1 MNDKALR
8 SVCWAASQWNAADLW
23 CRAMVVCNGS
33 ASVDRLGKERYLEAM
48 RCLPSDAVIPWIDKT
63 LEQDPSNKS
72 RLDLLDFLEENLE
85 ADVLS
90 REWLTAARNRAITS
104 LKSLSPADC
113 TVILATVRT
122 LGGAGVLQQTVLP
135 QLKSGRKCKPLL
147 AMTLAIQEE
156 LGKPDES
163 IFQSED
169 DRAAGNQIVS
179 ELLTVSI
186 KRADIFKP
194 DSASSARKPAKTYY
208 SMYRPPETLRPT
220 PKLALSLIKA
230 CLTTGNEPLI
240 QRVVTKL
247 TAVPPPDAPVGAPV
261 RAEFVLIPLVTQ
273 IRELLQSQGSG
284 ADLPANIRH
293 LYRVILPLTLEKREL
308 TEQELST
315 LLRIA
320 VQDSNVSVLTER

>member
-48 RCLPSDAVIPWIDKT
+48 RCLSSDAVIPWIDKT

-104 LKSLSPADC
+104 LKSLSTADC
-113 TVILATVRT
+113 TVILAT
-122 LGGAGVLQQTVLP
+122 
-135 QLKSGRKCKPLL
+135 LKSGRKCKPLL

-163 IFQSED
+163 LFQSED
-169 DRAAGNQIVS
+169 DRAAGTQIVS
-179 ELLTVSI
+179 ELLAVSI

-194 DSASSARKPAKTYY
+194 NPAASARKPAKPYY
-208 SMYRPPETLRPT
+208 SMYRPPEPLRPT

-240 QRVVTKL
+240 DRVLTKL

-261 RAEFVLIPLVTQ
+261 RAEFVLIPLLTQ
-273 IRELLQSQGSG
+273 IRELLQSQGLG
-284 ADLPANIRH
+284 ADLPTNIRR
-293 LYRVILPLTLEKREL
+293 LCRAVLPLMLEKRDP
-308 TEQELST
+308 TEQELGD
-315 LLRIA
+315 LLRFA